1 MDDPPPTE
9 SELASANMGLVR
21 AVAMRFRGRG
31 AEFEDLVQIGAI
43 GLVKAIRCFDPER
56 GTRFSTYAVP
66 VIAGEIRRFLRDS
79 GAVKVSRGMKELAA
93 KLEKLIEEA
102 EKRGESPRL
111 CDIAATLGVDPED
124 AAAAL
129 CAAQPPISLS
139 EPVFDDDAETKLS
152 DTVPAADST
161 ESDALQRVYL
171 GSLLSSLGDTE
182 KRLVHYRY
190 FMELTQKE
198 TAELLSMTQPRVSRL
213 EAKIMMKLRSFAE
226 K

>member
-1 MDDPPPTE
+1 MDDPPPSE
-9 SELASANMGLVR
+9 GELASANMGLVR
-21 AVAMRFRGRG
+21 AVALRFRGRG
-31 AEFEDLVQIGAI
+31 TDYEDLVQIGAI
-43 GLVKAIRCFDPER
+43 GLVKAIRGFDPER

-66 VIAGEIRRFLRDS
+66 VIAGEIRRFLRTS
-79 GAVKVSRGMKELAA
+79 GAVKVSRSMKELAA
-93 KLEKLIEEA
+93 RIERLA
-102 EKRGESPRL
+102 EDAGEGGESPKL
-111 CDIAATLGVDPED
+111 CDIAAALGVDPEE

-161 ESDALQRVYL
+161 EAEALQRVYL

-182 KRLVHYRY
+182 KLLVHYRY

-213 EAKIMMKLRSFAE
+213 EAKIIMKLRSLAE